1 MTEDVIDEFMGDNA
15 RAGVLREMRAA
26 LTERLSRLRQQ
37 KAEET
42 QQNADASRLVALS
55 SQIATLK
62 RQIEALQ
69 TEEAVSQFVEDSLR
83 VALAKAEPISDDL
96 E

>member
-1 MTEDVIDEFMGDNA
+1 MTEDVIEEFMGDNA

-37 KAEET
+37 QTAET
-42 QQNADASRLVALS
+42 IQDADPSRLAALS

-83 VALAKAEPISDDL
+83 VALAKAEPLSDDL
-96 E
+96 D